1 MSSKSNRIY
10 NLKNLLL
17 KKCNDFLIGLI
28 FPAMIIQS
36 PIYKELGKRSHL
48 IRLKGNHLPAG
59 NLAAPTSS
67 IYLYN
72 LHL

>member
-1 MSSKSNRIY
+1 MSRKSNRIY

-17 KKCNDFLIGLI
+17 KKCNDFLIGFI
-28 FPAMIIQS
+28 FPTMIIQS
-36 PIYKELGKRSHL
+36 TIYEGLGKRSHL
-48 IRLKGNHLPAG
+48 ISLKGNHLPAG
-59 NLAAPTSS
+59 NLAAPTYS

>member
-1 MSSKSNRIY
+1 MSGKSNRIY

-17 KKCNDFLIGLI
+17 KKCNDFLIGFI

-36 PIYKELGKRSHL
+36 TIYTGFGKRSHL

-59 NLAAPTSS
+59 NLAALTSS